1 MLSAVLPDGFRFGV
15 ATAGFQVEGGF
26 NGPGEPANN
35 WVQWEGAGRV
45 EPSGIA
51 VDFWNRY
58 EEHFDRARAIGCD
71 AFRLSVE
78 WARVERGPDDVDD
91 TALDHYGAMLDACR
105 ERGMEP
111 LVTLHHFTHPA
122 WLGEDF
128 WLSGDSPARF
138 ASWVER
144 AVSHLAPRCRLWVT
158 INEIN
163 VLALGAY
170 LLGAFPPGRV
180 MALADVATAL
190 DHLLA
195 AHVRAYEVVHRI
207 QPDAVVTTNNSTLSI
222 YEVDRM
228 LVDVLLARGEGV
240 DRSALGPWLD
250 ERRRAWYGRQGPPGA
265 LESVLRSAAA
275 AYRARFGSLG
285 RAVDAV
291 WGSLHERTLDVV
303 GIDYYDPVVAHQ
315 VRVPGHRTAGGRVWH
330 LGAEPWDD
338 DVDPADLARY
348 GEANAAPGLGLWVVE
363 NGMCNRVRRGRSYPR
378 LDAWDRPRFLRTH
391 LAAVADLVDRR
402 APLGAYYHWTLLDNY
417 EWGSYQPR
425 FGIFGVDRE
434 RGTKVLDTDAMGRD
448 AAGTFRRIVEGL
460 RAGDRSVL
468 DAGDT

>member
-35 WVQWEGAGRV
+35 WVGWEGAGRV

-91 TALDHYGAMLDACR
+91 TALDRYGAILDACR

-111 LVTLHHFTHPA
+111 LVSLHHFTHPA

-144 AVSHLAPRCRLWVT
+144 AASHLAPRCQLWVT

-180 MALADVATAL
+180 MALADVATAI
-190 DHLLA
+190 DHLLT

-207 QPDAVVTTNNSTLSI
+207 RPDAVVTTNNSTLSI
-222 YEVDRM
+222 YEIDRM
-228 LVDVLLARGEGV
+228 LVDVLLARVEGTG
-240 DRSALGPWLD
+240 RAELGPWID
-250 ERRRAWYGRQGPPGA
+250 ERRRTWYARQGPPGA
-265 LESVLRSAAA
+265 LESVLRRAAD
-275 AYRARFGSLG
+275 AYRGRFGSLG

-291 WGSLHERTLDVV
+291 WKSPHERTLDVI
-303 GIDYYDPVVAHQ
+303 GIDYYDPAAAHQ
-315 VRVPGHRTAGGRVWH
+315 VQLPGHRTAGGHVWH

-338 DVDPADLARY
+338 TVDPGGLVRY

-378 LDAWDRPRFLRTH
+378 LDGWDRPRFLRRN
-391 LAAVADLVDRR
+391 LAAVADLVERGT
-402 APLGAYYHWTLLDNY
+402 PLGAYYHWTLLDNY

-425 FGIFGVDRE
+425 FGIFGVDRD
-434 RGTKVLDTDAMGRD
+434 RGLKVLDTDAMGRD

-468 DAGDT
+468 DAEG